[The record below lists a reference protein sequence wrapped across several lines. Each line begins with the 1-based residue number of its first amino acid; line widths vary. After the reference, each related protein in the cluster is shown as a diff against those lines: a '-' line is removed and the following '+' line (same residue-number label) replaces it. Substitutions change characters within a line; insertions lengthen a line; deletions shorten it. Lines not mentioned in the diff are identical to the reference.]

1 MHRMAYQTKQSWS
14 ITPWSGMLREYALT
28 KYTELPDY
36 TVARLFCE
44 ENPEYSSDRTRAERI
59 ETARQSVRHW
69 RGHRGNKKRNSS
81 GVVPVPLNNDTRNMK
96 AREMPATRSA
106 GLKHFHLPT
115 GQREVLFLSDI
126 HVPYHEP
133 TPLRLALEYGV
144 KHKVDTVWINGDFL
158 DMYQG
163 STHEKLPTM
172 PQIREEFEIGRE
184 LLEHIRG
191 VLPDAQIYWLE
202 GNHELR
208 WKRLL
213 ARKAPEIFGD
223 PEWDIP
229 VRMKLAELSIHYI
242 PNGTLCHFG
251 KLHVIHGNEFKGGGG
266 VNPARSLFLK
276 AKVSTI
282 AGDKHKT
289 GENNE
294 GSLAGKLIT
303 TWSVGC
309 LCELNPGYMPFG
321 HTIWN
326 HGFAHIS
333 IDGED
338 FHVRNF
344 RIHNDR
350 IM

>member
-1 MHRMAYQTKQSWS
+1 MPKT
-14 ITPWSGMLREYALT
+14 
-28 KYTELPDY
+28 
-36 TVARLFCE
+36 
-44 ENPEYSSDRTRAERI
+44 
-59 ETARQSVRHW
+59 
-69 RGHRGNKKRNSS
+69 
-81 GVVPVPLNNDTRNMK
+81 NDTRNMESR
-96 AREMPATRSA
+96 AMPATRAA
-106 GLKHFHLPT
+106 GLPHFHLPT
-115 GQREVLFLSDI
+115 GQKEILFLSDI
-126 HVPYHEP
+126 HSPYHEP
-133 TPLRLALEYGV
+133 TALSLSLDYGV
-144 KHKVDTVWINGDFL
+144 KHKIDTVWINGDYL
-158 DMYQG
+158 DMYQA
-163 STHEKLPTM
+163 STHERLPSM
-172 PQIREEFEIGRE
+172 AQIREEFEVGRA
-184 LLEHIRG
+184 LLEHIRSIF
-191 VLPDAQIYWLE
+191 PNAQIYWLE
-202 GNHELR
+202 GNHEKR
-208 WKRLL
+208 WSRYL
-213 ARKAPEIFGD
+213 ARKAPEVFGD
-223 PEWDIP
+223 PEWEIP
-229 VRMKLAELSIHYI
+229 VRMKIAELGIHWI

-276 AKVSTI
+276 AKASTI

-333 IDGED
+333 MDGED

-344 RIHNDR
+344 RIHDNR